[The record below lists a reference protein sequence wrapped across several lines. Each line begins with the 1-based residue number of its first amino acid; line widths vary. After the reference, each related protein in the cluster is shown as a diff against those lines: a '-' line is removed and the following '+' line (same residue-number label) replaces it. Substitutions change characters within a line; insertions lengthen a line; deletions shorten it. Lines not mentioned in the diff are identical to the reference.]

1 MELKA
6 NLLWK
11 RILAF
16 IYLVLKCWQTTNH
29 VQSFRGD
36 ASKSEQAA
44 VLRFVAGSLRNRFF
58 AASGSVSASP
68 PPHEAALGRRMW
80 STRWLLACFA
90 ARKVWLHPVQVDWS
104 GLLSLHGRPE
114 LGGLGLVTDL
124 TNRSEGRDCKQK
136 LNSVALVPSRP
147 LGHLDFAQCVSHNV
161 PTEGD
166 TSSANTPL
174 ISGTQMIYT
183 NIRTPKKI

>member
-1 MELKA
+1 MEHT
-6 NLLWK
+6 
-11 RILAF
+11 
-16 IYLVLKCWQTTNH
+16 V
-29 VQSFRGD
+29 
-36 ASKSEQAA
+36 
-44 VLRFVAGSLRNRFF
+44 
-58 AASGSVSASP
+58 
-68 PPHEAALGRRMW
+68 
-80 STRWLLACFA
+80 A
-90 ARKVWLHPVQVDWS
+90 ARLFRCSESVTAS
-104 GLLSLHGRPE
+104 CTGRLLSLHGRPE
-114 LGGLGLVTDL
+114 LRGLGLVTDL

-166 TSSANTPL
+166 TSSANIPL